1 MAEMRGSVPTEE
13 CLARWGPMAAGP
25 TAAPEVTPEPATTEA
40 PVLKSVAAVAL
51 LAEESFV
58 APLNAALAALALT
71 LGHA

>member
-1 MAEMRGSVPTEE
+1 MNFHLGVVFQ
-13 CLARWGPMAAGP
+13 
-25 TAAPEVTPEPATTEA
+25 VTPEPATTEA